1 MLGPGSGTIRR
12 YGLIGGSVS
21 LWERDLMSYMLKLH
35 PVWLSLLLAACR
47 LRHRTFFWVT
57 RGQATM
63 VVKQEPLS
71 PELVVHQPLA
81 CPCPCPCPPLS
92 WSKPSPGSEPVPSQN
107 EKQVLREK
115 KQVSSG

>member
-1 MLGPGSGTIRR
+1 M
-12 YGLIGGSVS
+12 S